1 MKFIIQALCVIFLLS
16 SCKEES
22 NPVKQDPPNPFA
34 QKEIDWP
41 SLQKAP
47 WPMYRHDPQLTGRSP
62 YVGPTKGIVS
72 GTIPAGDNMA
82 AVVIGNDSVIY
93 IHSGTT
99 GKTLSSRKYDGTE
112 RWSKNFNQVSDT
124 YCSPILT
131 SFDFLYYLNPRT
143 VSAVQYDSV
152 IIWKTNNYPYTP
164 MFTPGIDKTGNI
176 YFVDNNQKTLFALNT
191 DGAELWSLTDPDF
204 NSGLST
210 ISFSPDGNTLYLRG
224 KTLCAI
230 DIVNKTV
237 KWKFISISLVS
248 SPIVDN
254 KGCIYFF
261 SLTDSTNLAGR
272 KLSSLYSLN
281 PDGSVRWKHNGF
293 TSKYS
298 GGLYENEL
306 TIDWDGNIYAATDT
320 LFSYTNDGTLR
331 WKYGF
336 DTGERSITGLT
347 CDGVGTV
354 YVLTDKK
361 NVYAVSQSG
370 NLLWKVIVPLE
381 YIFGLTPSIVQGKLF
396 IPTWNTD
403 KKVFIVE

>member
-1 MKFIIQALCVIFLLS
+1 
-16 SCKEES
+16 
-22 NPVKQDPPNPFA
+22 
-34 QKEIDWP
+34 
-41 SLQKAP
+41 
-47 WPMYRHDPQLTGRSP
+47 
-62 YVGPTKGIVS
+62 
-72 GTIPAGDNMA
+72 
-82 AVVIGNDSVIY
+82 
-93 IHSGTT
+93 
-99 GKTLSSRKYDGTE
+99 
-112 RWSKNFNQVSDT
+112 
-124 YCSPILT
+124 
-131 SFDFLYYLNPRT
+131 
-143 VSAVQYDSV
+143 
-152 IIWKTNNYPYTP
+152 
-164 MFTPGIDKTGNI
+164 
-176 YFVDNNQKTLFALNT
+176 
-191 DGAELWSLTDPDF
+191 
-204 NSGLST
+204 
-210 ISFSPDGNTLYLRG
+210 
-224 KTLCAI
+224 
-230 DIVNKTV
+230 
-237 KWKFISISLVS
+237 
-248 SPIVDN
+248 VDN